1 MDLILQKLTELGVSR
16 IIPVSMERSIVKLDK
31 ERFNKKESKMGKIF
45 AKKQVNN
52 QKN

>member
-31 ERFNKKESKMGKIF
+31 KKDLIKRK
-45 AKKQVNN
+45 
-52 QKN
+52 